1 MKPQLLISSMQVQTP
16 PQFSIGF
23 TSLMA
28 AGMNIHWGGRMM
40 LAVVVFIAAKESVC
54 HRSGKPWKITKKEKK
69 EKNNKYKITNYKK
82 VVNCTHL
89 DFLAQNMCPI
99 CEPWNPL
106 ASILLLCTWVTNG
119 KQHINNEFLFQI
131 SYLCNTSTLPNRRIW
146 KAIFSLC
153 FYFGYI

>member
-1 MKPQLLISSMQVQTP
+1 MKPQLLISSVQVQTP

-23 TSLMA
+23 TSLM

-54 HRSGKPWKITKKEKK
+54 ATGVESHGKLLKRRKKKTTNTKLLTIKRWR
-69 EKNNKYKITNYKK
+69 I
-82 VVNCTHL
+82 VHIWISWR
-89 DFLAQNMCPI
+89 QNICPI

-131 SYLCNTSTLPNRRIW
+131 SYLCNTSKLPNRRIW
-146 KAIFSLC
+146 KAILSLC